1 LSKVKT
7 KFVCVECGYETRK
20 WMGRCP
26 SCLQWNTMI
35 EERYTG
41 AGNIKESL
49 PASKAIPITDI
60 TKEYEQRVKTGIKEL
75 DRVLGGGIV
84 PGSLVL
90 IGGDPGIGKSTL
102 LLQICGALAPIQKVL
117 YVSGEESAKQVKLRS
132 ERLSVNHGNILMAS
146 ETNFENVELLIKDN
160 KPQVVILD
168 SIQTV
173 YSNELTSAPGSVS
186 QVREVTGR
194 LMHIAKDGGITVFV
208 AGHVTKDGA
217 IAGPRVLEHMVDT
230 VLYFEGERHQNYRIL
245 RSVKNRFGSTN
256 ELGLFEM
263 RQEGLV
269 EVKNP
274 SGVLLDGRAK
284 DQSGSVVVA
293 SLEGT
298 RPMLLEIQALVT
310 PTSFG
315 MPRRMATG
323 IDYNRLT
330 MLMAVLEK
338 KVGMQLHNFDA
349 YVNVVGGIKLDEP
362 ACDLGVIAS
371 VAGSFRNKP
380 ISPDLVVMG
389 EVGLTGEVRTVNQ
402 AEKRVMEAKRMGFK
416 KCILP
421 LGNRSKN
428 LESGIADGMELMFA
442 DTVEEALNYMF

>member
-1 LSKVKT
+1 MSKVKT
-7 KFVCVECGYETRK
+7 KFVCMECGYETSK
-20 WMGRCP
+20 WMGKCP
-26 SCLQWNTMI
+26 SCMKWNSFI
-35 EERYTG
+35 EE
-41 AGNIKESL
+41 KETRESESVSVSM
-49 PASKAIPITDI
+49 SKAIPITEVSNESEERI
-60 TKEYEQRVKTGIKEL
+60 KTGIGEL

-84 PGSLVL
+84 NGSLVL
-90 IGGDPGIGKSTL
+90 VGGDPGIGKSTL
-102 LLQICGALAPIQKVL
+102 LLQVCGTLSGKQKIL
-117 YVSGEESAKQVKLRS
+117 YISGEESVKQIKLRA
-132 ERLSVNHGNILMAS
+132 ERLSVNNDNILMAS
-146 ETNFENVELLIKDN
+146 ETNFENVEVLINEN

-173 YSNELTSAPGSVS
+173 YSQALTSAPGSVS
-186 QVREVTGR
+186 QVREVTGH
-194 LMHIAKDGGITVFV
+194 LMRIAKGQGIAVFV
-208 AGHVTKDGA
+208 VGHVTKDGA

-245 RSVKNRFGSTN
+245 RAVKNRFGSTN
-256 ELGLFEM
+256 EIGLFDM
-263 RQEGLV
+263 RQEGLI
-269 EVKNP
+269 EVQNP

-323 IDYNRLT
+323 VDYNRLS

-362 ACDLGVIAS
+362 AADLGIIAS

-380 ISPDLVVMG
+380 VLSEIVVIG
-389 EVGLTGEVRTVNQ
+389 EVGLTGEVRAVSQ
-402 AEKRVMEAKRMGFK
+402 VEKRVIEAKRMGFK
-416 KCILP
+416 KCVLP
-421 LGNRSKN
+421 LGNKNKN
-428 LESGIADGMELMFA
+428 LEAVIPEDIELLFA
-442 DTVEEALNYMF
+442 DTVEDALNYLF

>member
-1 LSKVKT
+1 
-7 KFVCVECGYETRK
+7 
-20 WMGRCP
+20 
-26 SCLQWNTMI
+26 
-35 EERYTG
+35 
-41 AGNIKESL
+41 
-49 PASKAIPITDI
+49 
-60 TKEYEQRVKTGIKEL
+60 
-75 DRVLGGGIV
+75 
-84 PGSLVL
+84 
-90 IGGDPGIGKSTL
+90 
-102 LLQICGALAPIQKVL
+102 
-117 YVSGEESAKQVKLRS
+117 
-132 ERLSVNHGNILMAS
+132 
-146 ETNFENVELLIKDN
+146 
-160 KPQVVILD
+160 
-168 SIQTV
+168 
-173 YSNELTSAPGSVS
+173 
-186 QVREVTGR
+186 
-194 LMHIAKDGGITVFV
+194 
-208 AGHVTKDGA
+208 VTKDGA

-245 RSVKNRFGSTN
+245 RAVKNRFGSTN
-256 ELGLFEM
+256 EIGLFDM

-269 EVKNP
+269 EVSNP

-380 ISPDLVVMG
+380 ISPYIAVIG
-389 EVGLTGEVRTVNQ
+389 EVGLTGEVRTVSQ
-402 AEKRVMEAKRMGFK
+402 VEKRVMEAKRMGFT

-428 LESGIADGMELMFA
+428 LESGIVDGIELLYA
-442 DTVEEALNYMF
+442 DTVETALNYMF

>member
-323 IDYNRLT
+323 IDYNRLPMESFWKKKWACSFIFLMP
-330 MLMAVLEK
+330 MLMLWA
-338 KVGMQLHNFDA
+338 
-349 YVNVVGGIKLDEP
+349 
-362 ACDLGVIAS
+362 
-371 VAGSFRNKP
+371 
-380 ISPDLVVMG
+380 
-389 EVGLTGEVRTVNQ
+389 
-402 AEKRVMEAKRMGFK
+402 
-416 KCILP
+416 
-421 LGNRSKN
+421 
-428 LESGIADGMELMFA
+428 
-442 DTVEEALNYMF
+442 ALNWTSLPAIWVLLQAWQEVSETNLFPRTWLSWARLV